1 MLTRSLAESLIPSKV
16 ALAPHVVA
24 LCTFFVTTWQLLRRS
39 KRANCPSVPGSWLL
53 GNLPGFLCA
62 ALSHRHL
69 DMFVEHHR
77 ELGKTILYKF
87 PFKPEIISTTSPR
100 NIEHM
105 LKGNFSNFV
114 KGWWFRAPLTQ
125 LLGDG
130 IFNADGPLWHMQRK
144 TASRMFTAQ
153 RFKDHIWH
161 VVQKNSAKV
170 QSLLTDAADT
180 QETVDVFR
188 LMNRFTLDTIG
199 EIGFGT
205 DIGSLDDPT
214 SPFLAS
220 FDHAQKAAFYRF
232 ILPGPVW
239 RCLRL
244 LGAASEHNSSL
255 HFRLLDDYSRQVVR
269 DLSAQIGSN
278 GAAGSNSFVGLFLQD
293 AANKGEQLS
302 ENFLRDLV
310 LNFLIAGRDTT
321 AQALSWTVFCISGHP
336 DVEQRIV
343 EELAGLDT
351 EDAQTRSS
359 TLTYQQVSRLP
370 YLQAVVNEALRLYP
384 SVPTDSKVAVNDDV
398 LPDGTFVPSGTVV
411 QYAPYA
417 MARDESLWGS
427 DAAEFKPQRWMDMEA
442 PPSTYEFAVFNAG
455 PRECLGK
462 RLAYLELK
470 ACLAQIFRDFTV
482 ELAIPREEV
491 LPQSS
496 LTIGMSSGLPC
507 RVHRRARGI

>member
-1 MLTRSLAESLIPSKV
+1 MLHLLNTAMAETMLPSKV
-16 ALAPHVVA
+16 ALAPHIVA
-24 LCTFFVTTWQLLRRS
+24 LCTIFVTTWQLLRRS
-39 KRANCPSVPGSWLL
+39 KKASCPSVPGSWLF
-53 GNLPGFLCA
+53 GNLPDFLRA
-62 ALSHRHL
+62 ASCHRHL

-105 LKGNFSNFV
+105 LKGNFHNFV

-130 IFNADGPLWHMQRK
+130 IFNADGQLWHMQRK

-161 VVQKNSAKV
+161 VVKKNSVKV
-170 QSLLTDAADT
+170 QSLLATVAET
-180 QETVDVFR
+180 RETVDIFR
-188 LMNRFTLDTIG
+188 LMNRFTLDSIG

-239 RCLRL
+239 RVLRL
-244 LGAASEHNSSL
+244 LGVASEYNSSL
-255 HFRLLDDYSRQVVR
+255 HFRLLDDYSREVVR
-269 DLSAQIGSN
+269 ALAKSLADGNTSGGS
-278 GAAGSNSFVGLFLQD
+278 SFVGLFLQD
-293 AANKGEQLS
+293 AASKGEELS

-321 AQALSWTVFCISGHP
+321 AQALSWTVFCVSGHP
-336 DVEQRIV
+336 EVEKRIV
-343 EELAGLDT
+343 EELSAL
-351 EDAQTRSS
+351 EDDVDRS
-359 TLTYQQVSRLP
+359 LTYQKVSQLP

-384 SVPTDSKVAVNDDV
+384 SVPSDSKVAIHDDT

-411 QYAPYA
+411 QYTPYA
-417 MARDESLWGS
+417 MARDETLWGP
-427 DAAEFKPQRWMDMEA
+427 DAADFKPQRWMEMEV

-470 ACLAQIFRDFTV
+470 ACLAYIFRDFTV
-482 ELAIPREEV
+482 ELAISRDKV

-507 RVHRRARGI
+507 RIHRRT